1 MVFNV
6 NLTPPTQPGKYQ
18 ASKIKQFMLN
28 GSCQSLGIKLKTV
41 FGPNLNNLNSSL
53 KAIIDSKN
61 GKLKIQ
67 WISIQHSMH
76 KQFVALYDYSQHN
89 FRPISNPSKT
99 LSPKCYSPKS
109 QLQEQNKQDKTFPV
123 LYTVAWLH
131 STEPQTTQNDI
142 MINTAKHDYPQ
153 RRWTQV
159 WCAMINQNDSNN
171 STCHNFWST

>member
-1 MVFNV
+1 
-6 NLTPPTQPGKYQ
+6 
-18 ASKIKQFMLN
+18 MLN
-28 GSCQSLGIKLKTV
+28 GSCQSLGVKLKTV

-53 KAIIDSKN
+53 KAIINSKN

>member
-1 MVFNV
+1 
-6 NLTPPTQPGKYQ
+6 
-18 ASKIKQFMLN
+18 
-28 GSCQSLGIKLKTV
+28 
-41 FGPNLNNLNSSL
+41 
-53 KAIIDSKN
+53 
-61 GKLKIQ
+61 
-67 WISIQHSMH
+67 MH

-109 QLQEQNKQDKTFPV
+109 QLQEQNKQDKNFKL
-123 LYTVAWLH
+123 LYTVALLH

-159 WCAMINQNDSNN
+159 
-171 STCHNFWST
+171 